1 MSSQAMKRLKSS
13 SSVKSSHTFKLKNSS
28 SKIEITSRPK
38 TNKNKNKKYV
48 HNIKYPILKKI
59 YDDLDKIDPDK
70 LMLQTNPLLN
80 STKTIEQ
87 IQMYYF
93 RIQQEM
99 NKFQIQEQKKKML
112 TEKLSDVQS
121 QIDQIANPQKVISI
135 SQIMEE
141 ARNYDYKN
149 NNNSN
154 NILTYNY
161 SSNKEEAFGSQKEN
175 KPIIDYTVKIRVLE
189 KDLEYTYQGFNLI
202 KSKNNKLISQLDELR
217 KQNLYHMNK
226 LNELKKVLKNSDEKF
241 KKDKIKVE
249 ENLSVKDEEV
259 IFKQLLEKQKTL
271 NEVNKKM
278 TDNIKE
284 INMEI
289 TQKKAKEKYLNFK
302 KKNLEKKAELI
313 EKKRVEQLDNFNKDI
328 KHELDKIKDF
338 KKDSEI
344 LESLDQNKLI
354 QLEQLLNDIFEE
366 TRTDNSKQ
374 LIDYLAKS
382 CEENLKFKNT
392 VETLQEKVSKLE
404 VEVSELE
411 YIISFCEQ
419 NLMVKKN
426 SKLGEN
432 EILQIKKINNARD
445 LYIKLQYKVINDLY
459 RNYLNQFFELIKEYN
474 ENEVMGKPDKNN
486 NIIEFMHDINE
497 RLRKFHDKLKSNGTN
512 KESFDFNKWNHKW
525 DKINKVKEGV
535 INNYMKTFGEG
546 LKFDPKN
553 IEDMVEEFLIK
564 EKNNKEKSMNLGIN

>member
-1 MSSQAMKRLKSS
+1 MSSQAMKRLQSS

-38 TNKNKNKKYV
+38 TNKNKNKKFA

-121 QIDQIANPQKVISI
+121 QIDQIVNPQKVISI

-149 NNNSN
+149 NNNNN

-189 KDLEYTYQGFNLI
+189 KELEYTYQGFNLI

-217 KQNLYHMNK
+217 KQNLYHLNK

-241 KKDKIKVE
+241 TKDKIKVE
-249 ENLSVKDEEV
+249 DLNVKDEDV

-344 LESLDQNKLI
+344 LQSLDQNKLI
-354 QLEQLLNDIFEE
+354 KLEQLLNDIFEE

-392 VETLQEKVSKLE
+392 VQTLQEKVSKLE

-419 NLMVKKN
+419 NLMVKKS
-426 SKLGEN
+426 SKLGEK
-432 EILQIKKINNARD
+432 EISQIKKINNARD
-445 LYIKLQYKVINDLY
+445 LYIQLQYKVINDLY
-459 RNYLNQFFELIKEYN
+459 RNYLNRFFELIKEYS
-474 ENEVMGKPDKNN
+474 ENKIVGKPDKNN

-535 INNYMKTFGEG
+535 INNYMRTFGEG

-564 EKNNKEKSMNLGIN
+564 EKNNKEKTMNLGIN